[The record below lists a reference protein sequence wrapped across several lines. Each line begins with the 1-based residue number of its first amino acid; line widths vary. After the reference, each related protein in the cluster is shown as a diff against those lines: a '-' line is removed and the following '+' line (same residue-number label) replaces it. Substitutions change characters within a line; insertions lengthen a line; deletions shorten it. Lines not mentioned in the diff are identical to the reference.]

1 MNLSRLLVLGTL
13 AASGPMH
20 GHQIRRRAEITNVG
34 EWGGVSVGALYRELR
49 TMEAEGLVEPIR
61 TERMGHRP
69 ARTVYSITGEGRL
82 ELANLREQAIRAI
95 PMGPD
100 PMGVALQF
108 AGIGP
113 GKPEVEIALRHRR
126 QQIAAG
132 LEAVRCKRT
141 HLLAQGYLNSLQGM
155 VLRRAELHI
164 QAELE
169 WQEELDKVLADLAP
183 DASTE
188 APDGDD

>member
-1 MNLSRLLVLGTL
+1 
-13 AASGPMH
+13 MH

-49 TMEAEGLVEPIR
+49 AMEAEGLVEPIR

-69 ARTVYSITGEGRL
+69 ARTVYAITDEGRL
-82 ELANLREQAIRAI
+82 ELASLREQAIRAI

-100 PMGVALQF
+100 PIGVALQF

-113 GKPEVEIALRHRR
+113 DRAAAGIALRHRQ

-132 LEAVRCKRT
+132 LDAVRAKREN
-141 HLLAQGYLNSLQGM
+141 LVARGYIDPVQAM

-164 QAELE
+164 EAELH
-169 WQEELDKVLADLAP
+169 WHEELDKVLAEPAP
-183 DASTE
+183 EALTE
-188 APDGDD
+188 ATDDDH